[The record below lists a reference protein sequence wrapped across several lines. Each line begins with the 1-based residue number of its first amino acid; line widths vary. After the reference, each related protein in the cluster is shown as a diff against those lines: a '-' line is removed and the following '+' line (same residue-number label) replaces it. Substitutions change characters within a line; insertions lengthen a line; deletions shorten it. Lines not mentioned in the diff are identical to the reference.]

1 MSDTGAVAAVRLRV
15 IDELAAAAGRSYGA
29 DVAAMTEVEY
39 LQAML
44 ICAADRIA
52 AGEVRGFARHVP
64 RTADKP
70 PLVTGI
76 E

>member
-1 MSDTGAVAAVRLRV
+1 MADPAVRLRV

-29 DVAAMTEVEY
+29 DVGAMTEVEY

-52 AGEVRGFARHVP
+52 AGEVRGFSRRKPA
-64 RTADKP
+64 ADKP
-70 PLVTGI
+70 PLITGI